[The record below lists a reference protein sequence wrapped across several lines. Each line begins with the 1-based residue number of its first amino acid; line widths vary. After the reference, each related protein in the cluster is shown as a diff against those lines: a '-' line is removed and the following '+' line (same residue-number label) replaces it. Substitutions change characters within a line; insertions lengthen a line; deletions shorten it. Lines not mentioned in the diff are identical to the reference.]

1 MGMLKRRNSV
11 MFTGCTMFHHVL
23 SEHLDLVSRS
33 STHVKHIHVKLK
45 NHPQVGVKAKLI
57 SVTTTTTFRFLHL
70 LTAITTSFRQGTR
83 VSMPAA
89 KAQNTPSAHIVTYP
103 RGSDVLQSGRMLYE
117 RLANL
122 ANIFLLCS
130 SVHNYIIQ
138 KLDILDLLLM
148 VQKSQTTTWDV

>member
-1 MGMLKRRNSV
+1 
-11 MFTGCTMFHHVL
+11 
-23 SEHLDLVSRS
+23 
-33 STHVKHIHVKLK
+33 
-45 NHPQVGVKAKLI
+45 
-57 SVTTTTTFRFLHL
+57 
-70 LTAITTSFRQGTR
+70 
-83 VSMPAA
+83 MPAA